1 MPNQTVQIR
10 AARLVDG
17 ISASA
22 KTDQAILATNGRID
36 AVGHQ
41 EKIAKQAP
49 PDAQLINLGDACLAP
64 GPH

>member
-17 ISASA
+17 ISTSA
-22 KTDQAILATNGRID
+22 KTDQAILVTNERID

-41 EKIAKQAP
+41 EEIAKQTTT
-49 PDAQLINLGDACLAP
+49 
-64 GPH
+64 